1 MGDYFNF
8 GKNLEQLRKK
18 KGLSQ
23 QNVVDDLAIGSQA
36 TYSSWETGRTTPNF
50 AFLVKLADYFSTTI
64 DELIKRGSKP
74 YPQLSNQEYTGGK
87 TSYQIREREAVL
99 EKDSIGRY
107 IAKELIREGHALIMT
122 GGTTTT
128 EVFRCIIDQQKTEP
142 HRLNI
147 LTNNLGI
154 HTVWKNADPDAV
166 DKIDLEL
173 TGGECD
179 IDRNVLCGYIAEESV
194 NKLFNPDMV
203 ILGTSGLSFAADNG
217 GFYYRGT
224 TSQRVITIAM
234 LSKPTK
240 HRIIACH
247 HSKICQTSA
256 FTACTPAE
264 LVANAQKTTVITT
277 EPTEAEYTKEFEH
290 QISLFN
296 DLVAHLRKTVDHYHD
311 DLFRLVLLNMES
323 GDIQKSYP

>member
-1 MGDYFNF
+1 MF
-8 GKNLEQLRKK
+8 
-18 KGLSQ
+18 
-23 QNVVDDLAIGSQA
+23 DDLAIGSQA

-50 AFLVKLADYFSTTI
+50 EYLVKLADYFSTTI
-64 DELIKRGSKP
+64 DELIKRGSRP
-74 YPQLSNQEYTGGK
+74 YPPSNQEYIGEK
-87 TSYQIREREAVL
+87 TSYQLREKESIL

-107 IAKELIREGHALIMT
+107 IATKSFIKQGHALIIN

-128 EVFRCIIDQQKTEP
+128 QIFKSIVDKQKTTP

-154 HTVWKNADPDAV
+154 HTVWKTAEFEAV

-179 IDRNVLCGYIAEESV
+179 VDRNVLCGYIAEESV
-194 NKLFNPDMV
+194 NKLFNPDLV
-203 ILGTSGLSFAADNG
+203 ILGTSGLSFAMDNG

-234 LSKPTK
+234 LKKPTK

-256 FTACTPAE
+256 FNAATPVD
-264 LVANAQKTTVITT
+264 LIANAQKTTVITT
-277 EPTEAEYTKEFEH
+277 EPAAQDYTEEFKH
-290 QISLFN
+290 QISMFTKLTS
-296 DLVAHLRKTVDHYHD
+296 HLKKTVDHYQNSQ
-311 DLFRLVLLNMES
+311 LRLILLNAES
-323 GDIQKSYP
+323 GEVSKSYP